1 MINLFIDTSN
11 DELIIALL
19 NEDKLIAK
27 KTKKSKNEHSV
38 YTVKYIDDILLENNY
53 KPNDIDN
60 ILVVNGPGSF
70 TGVRIG
76 ISIAKTYAYLLK
88 KNIIQVSSLRALA
101 LSTDNQVAI
110 SLIDA
115 KNNNYYLGI
124 YDMFDNN
131 MTYETFTTKEDVLTK
146 INRYENAKVISNK
159 EFTIEDKKVSKVEL
173 DIENITRVY
182 LSENKITNVHEV
194 KPNYLKLPQ
203 VYEGKNV

>member
-19 NEDKLIAK
+19 EDDKLLAK
-27 KTKKSKNEHSV
+27 KTKKCKNEHSI

-53 KPNDIDN
+53 KPNDVEN

-70 TGVRIG
+70 TGIRIG
-76 ISIAKTYAYLLK
+76 ITVAKTYAYLLK
-88 KNIIQVSSLRALA
+88 KNIILVSSLRALA

-124 YDMFDNN
+124 YDMFDNDI
-131 MTYETFTTKEDVLTK
+131 TYETFTTKEDVIAK
-146 INRYENAKVISNK
+146 IKRYDNAKVISNK
-159 EFTIEDKKVSKVEL
+159 ELVIDKIKIHKVEL
-173 DIENITRVY
+173 DIENIVKVY
-182 LSENKITNVHEV
+182 LSENKIVNVHDV

-203 VYEGKNV
+203 VYEDK